1 MIPKQ
6 QPKIYH
12 SDLPPAPVVRESI
25 FTYIMET
32 NYHRYDTTELAFVDS
47 AQDSGV
53 TMSRA
58 EVKELALRLGYG
70 LKNHVFLPV
79 DSDRSSSGG
88 GGSEGPGQPQPTSRQ
103 QLSRGDTV
111 MFLSANTMSWP
122 TLVYGCVFFGL
133 HKVLKWEEI
142 SSFSLPFPLFV

>member
-1 MIPKQ
+1 
-6 QPKIYH
+6 
-12 SDLPPAPVVRESI
+12 
-25 FTYIMET
+25 MET
-32 NYHRYDTTELAFVDS
+32 NYHRYDPTELAFVDS
-47 AQDSGV
+47 AQESGV

-79 DSDRSSSGG
+79 DSDRSGG
-88 GGSEGPGQPQPTSRQ
+88 VGGSEGHGQPQLTSRQ

-122 TLVYGCVFFGL
+122 TLVYGYVFFL
-133 HKVLKWEEI
+133 VYI
-142 SSFSLPFPLFV
+142 RF